1 MFKNLTKY
9 EIVGIIISGI
19 CGFIGS
25 SVLSAAELSQQK
37 KEVRMQ
43 VHQEV
48 QAALKNEAAMPTET
62 DK

>member
-1 MFKNLTKY
+1 MFDNLSKN
-9 EIVGIIISGI
+9 EIIAIIISGI

-48 QAALKNEAAMPTET
+48 QATLNHEPTEPIA
-62 DK
+62 D